1 VYPVRYLPRLGTAG
15 LYAAGMDSADLQDF
29 VEFEEGEVVRRTVF
43 EAERLWTQVLCLA
56 QRGTY
61 GPVSDQDA
69 DAMLSIVAGEA
80 VFLVDKK
87 RKRMRQ
93 WGSVLVRAGSEL
105 VVRNASTEPL
115 VILMVAAP
123 PPAVTG

>member
-1 VYPVRYLPRLGTAG
+1 
-15 LYAAGMDSADLQDF
+15 MDSADLQDF

-43 EAERLWTQVLCLA
+43 EAERLWTQVVCLA
-56 QRGTY
+56 QNGSY
-61 GPVSDQDA
+61 GPVSDKEA
-69 DAMLSIVAGEA
+69 DAMLTIVAGEA

-93 WGSVLVRAGSEL
+93 WGSVLVPAGAEL

-123 PPAVTG
+123 PPAPRTVSG